1 MNTFEFIEYS
11 AKRYGIDDSVAETMV
26 DMFSSCL
33 QELIAAGQVVEI
45 QGVGTFES
53 VPIFPNGLNH
63 QNNIAL
69 FKASKRHML
78 NFKASDELIN
88 RSIAV

>member
-1 MNTFEFIEYS
+1 MNTFEFINYL

-33 QELIAAGQVVEI
+33 QELIAAGQSVEI
-45 QGVGTFES
+45 DGVGTLEG

-69 FKASKRHML
+69 FKVSKRYML

-88 RSIAV
+88 ASIAI

>member
-26 DMFSSCL
+26 DMFCSCL
-33 QELIAAGQVVEI
+33 QELIGAGQVVEI
-45 QGVGTFES
+45 QGVGTFEG
-53 VPIFPNGLNH
+53 VPIFPNGFNH

-78 NFKASDELIN
+78 NFKARDEFIKHYE
-88 RSIAV
+88 

>member
-33 QELIAAGQVVEI
+33 QELIGAGQVVEI
-45 QGVGTFES
+45 QGIGTFEG

-69 FKASKRHML
+69 FKASKHHIVS
-78 NFKASDELIN
+78 FKASDEFIN